1 MHVRKEFFRYVIPA
15 MLAFALSGIYAIADG
30 FFVGNAL
37 GDGALAAVNMA
48 FPLTALLQAIGTGI
62 GMGGAIEYAINAGNR
77 NESRGRQYM
86 GMAIVLLSGL
96 SILFTILFLFAGLNI
111 LGLFGASGE
120 ILDYSS
126 EYLRFVSYGA
136 AFQIA
141 GTGLV
146 PFIRNMGGAVMAMA
160 AMVTGFVT
168 NIVLDY
174 LFVWVFPWGMMGAA
188 IATAIGQ
195 AMTFLVCLVLFIF
208 KKSAPSFRFDGDGK
222 SLAVRILSVG
232 LSPFGLTYSPNIT
245 LILLNKSAVIFGG
258 NIAVTCYAPI
268 SYISSVV
275 MLLMQGVSD
284 GSQPLISLAY
294 GEGKHRITKAVRNLA
309 YRFAFGVAA
318 TCSVILFLLR
328 GSAAYLFGASEQIAA
343 LVAQILPIFIIG
355 FIFVSVSRVTTAYF
369 YATGRNLWAY
379 ILIYGEPLTLC
390 ISLLILPNAMGN
402 VNGTWISVPLSQIVA
417 MLLSLLL
424 IQRNRAR
431 EKQQQLMKQNQA
443 TNGDRASDISD
454 EEKDG

>member
-1 MHVRKEFFRYVIPA
+1 MHIRKEFFRFVIPS

-30 FFVGNAL
+30 FFVGNAM
-37 GDGALAAVNMA
+37 GDDALAAVNIA
-48 FPLTALLQAIGTGI
+48 YPLTAFLQAVGTGI
-62 GMGGAIEYAINAGNR
+62 GMGGAIECAINAGNQ
-77 NESRGRQYM
+77 NENRGRQYM
-86 GMAIVLLSGL
+86 GMAILLLGGF
-96 SILFTILFLFAGLNI
+96 SILFTALFLFAGPQI

-120 ILDYSS
+120 ILEYSS

-136 AFQIA
+136 VFQIA

-146 PFIRNMGGAVMAMA
+146 PFIRNMGGAVTAMA
-160 AMVTGFVT
+160 AMVTGFIT

-174 LFVWVFPWGMMGAA
+174 LFVWVLPWGMMGAA
-188 IATAIGQ
+188 VATAIGQ
-195 AMTFLVCLVLFIF
+195 AMTFLVCLVFFVL
-208 KKSAPSFRFDGDGK
+208 KKHAPSFQFDGEGGY
-222 SLAVRILSVG
+222 LASRILGVG

-268 SYISSVV
+268 SYISAVV

-294 GEGKHRITKAVRNLA
+294 GEGKHDTTKAVRDLA
-309 YRFAFGVAA
+309 YRFAFGVAVV
-318 TCSVILFLLR
+318 CSVVLFLLR
-328 GSAAYLFGASEQIAA
+328 GSAAHLFGASEQVTM

-355 FIFVSVSRVTTAYF
+355 FVFVSVSRVTTAYF
-369 YATGRNLWAY
+369 YATGKNLWAY

-390 ISLLILPNAMGN
+390 ILLLILPNAMGS
-402 VNGTWISVPLSQIVA
+402 VNGSWVSVPLSQIIA

-424 IQRNRAR
+424 IHKNRTL
-431 EKQQQLMKQNQA
+431 EHQLP
-443 TNGDRASDISD
+443 SH
-454 EEKDG
+454 E